1 MVMIYHTFMTKIA
14 TLPDL
19 SGQDFLS
26 LYRCEPNARGKI
38 RLLALHHL
46 QQGQQIEKV
55 SKILCVTRK
64 TIYSW
69 LSWYQDSGTSRLL
82 AKPKGRGC
90 KKRIQ
95 LPKAEVQSGIEK
107 LQEDRAGGRI
117 IGSDIIE
124 WIYRTY
130 GVRYS
135 NGHIYNLLRSLGL
148 SWITIRSKHP
158 KQNIEVQEMFK
169 KNL

>member
-1 MVMIYHTFMTKIA
+1 MTKIA
-14 TLPDL
+14 TLPAL

-46 QQGQQIEKV
+46 QQGKQLQEV

-69 LSWYQDSGTSRLL
+69 LSWYQDTGTSRLL
-82 AKPKGRGC
+82 AKPKGRGR

-95 LPKAEVQSGIEK
+95 LPKAEVQAGIGN

-117 IGSDIIE
+117 IGSDIVE
-124 WIYRTY
+124 WIYQTY

-135 NGHIYNLLRSLGL
+135 NGHIYNLLHSLGL

>member
-1 MVMIYHTFMTKIA
+1 MLYYVNMTKIA

-26 LYRCEPNARGKI
+26 LYRRESNARGKM

-46 QQGQQIEKV
+46 QQGHQIQEV

-69 LSWYQDSGTSRLL
+69 LSWYQDSGTPRLL
-82 AKPKGRGC
+82 SKVKGRGC
-90 KKRIQ
+90 KKLVE
-95 LPKAEVQSGIEK
+95 LPKEEVQVGITK
-107 LQEDRAGGRI
+107 LQEDRKGGRI
-117 IGSDIIE
+117 TGKDIIN
-124 WIYRTY
+124 WIYRIY
-130 GVRYS
+130 GVKYS
-135 NGHIYNLLRSLGL
+135 NGHIYNLLHSLGL
-148 SWITIRSKHP
+148 SWITVRSKHP
-158 KQNIEVQEMFK
+158 KQNTEIQEEFK